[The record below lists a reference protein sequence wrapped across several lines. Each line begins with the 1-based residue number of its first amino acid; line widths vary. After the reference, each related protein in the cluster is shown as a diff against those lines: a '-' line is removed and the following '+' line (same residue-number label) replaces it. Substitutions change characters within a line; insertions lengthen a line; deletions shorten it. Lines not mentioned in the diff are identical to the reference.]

1 MGYSIE
7 YDACGEPDRIGPIK
21 AISHM
26 FADGSWAVV
35 SRALYRMMYGYRGLS
50 MLVGEV
56 ADFAEEHYWEGI
68 GLLLDHAGEPV
79 VMDTDAESQ
88 WFSSRNHIH
97 ACQLVREQANAEY
110 IRTRLTEADERDR
123 PYADAEAGESAL
135 YEVDGHLFFDLGA
148 ENIVHEVLRVQS
160 ALSGHPLLDEDRAAV
175 LEDGILSRHIE
186 SEVGALDLDEKVDSA
201 AIEETYRAH
210 AEAMCPDCAEVDM
223 AEVLDECGITECTD
237 CGTLHNRD
245 DSTKTMDGSSEVLCP
260 ECGRELRDSLEEADG
275 AVEDM
280 LGWELRT
287 GRGIKIRT
295 DDGAVQRWD
304 GVKWSPST
312 LLPGEFCINEVKW

>member
-1 MGYSIE
+1 GAHRGPARPSGAITGICAAEQGDAMGYSIE

-88 WFSSRNHIH
+88 WFSSRNHVH
-97 ACQLVREQANAEY
+97 ACQLVREQANADY

-123 PYADAEAGESAL
+123 PYSDAEAGESEL
-135 YEVDGHLFFDLGA
+135 YAEDGHLFYDMGA
-148 ENIVHEVLRVQS
+148 ENIVYEVLRVQS
-160 ALSGHPLLDEDRAAV
+160 ALSGHPFLDEDRMCT
-175 LEDGILSRHIE
+175 LENEILSRHIDAL
-186 SEVGALDLDEKVDSA
+186 VGELDLDEKVDSA

-210 AEAMCPDCAEVDM
+210 AEAVCPDCAEVDM

-245 DSTKTMDGSSEVLCP
+245 DSTKAMDGSAE
-260 ECGRELRDSLEEADG
+260 
-275 AVEDM
+275 
-280 LGWELRT
+280 
-287 GRGIKIRT
+287 
-295 DDGAVQRWD
+295 
-304 GVKWSPST
+304 
-312 LLPGEFCINEVKW
+312 

>member
-88 WFSSRNHIH
+88 WFSSRNHVH
-97 ACQLVREQANAEY
+97 ACQLVREQANADY

-160 ALSGHPLLDEDRAAV
+160 ALSGHPLLDEDRMAV

-201 AIEETYRAH
+201 VIEETYRAH

-223 AEVLDECGITECTD
+223 AEVLDECDITECSD

-245 DSTKTMDGSSEVLCP
+245 DSSKAMDGSAGVLCP
-260 ECGRELRDSLEEADG
+260 DCAGEQRDALEDAHG

-295 DDGAVQRWD
+295 DDGGVQRWD